1 MKKIPLYLI
10 LFLVGLFNGYILF
23 VLVGYIYAFDL
34 SMDIIVSTVAL
45 LKEYDLSYMG
55 WFILQVLNAT
65 VLIAVA
71 TPIFILSGVILIS
84 RFKLD
89 PILVGSMSSL
99 GVIMILLYT
108 AIIYDATVIE
118 ILIDSGIIFGL
129 TFFISYQTA
138 KKV

>member
-1 MKKIPLYLI
+1 MKKTPLYLI

-34 SMDIIVSTVAL
+34 TMDIIVSTVAL

-55 WFILQVLNAT
+55 WFILQVLSAT

-71 TPIFILSGVILIS
+71 TPIFILSGVVLIS

-129 TFFISYQTA
+129 NFFISYQTA